1 MFVLGLEGIWNH
13 GVVSSILAG
22 QEYFGLVLD
31 GLRGSLINCYTWI
44 IPMRP
49 DKRIVPRTNKQSRHP
64 VKVEITGAAPA
75 GTELLGIEVGRP

>member
-1 MFVLGLEGIWNH
+1 MVLR
-13 GVVSSILAG
+13 AG
-22 QEYFGLVLD
+22 
-31 GLRGSLINCYTWI
+31 LINQYTWFNS
-44 IPMRP
+44 MGS